1 MKRKRKGY
9 GVGVYLLRRTY
20 TPKRSNPHSQVRL
33 YRYVYLKVWK
43 NGVQRT
49 RSLAPLRE
57 CPCFRDPNALDNMIS
72 GVENLKE
79 LRKRA
84 TNQPICS
91 LCSIRDE
98 CALVKLIEEFRIL
111 KKQLRVNVPDADVIR
126 ALKRCSRRMRRK
138 MKNKE
143 SALRRTFIIENA
155 GLLVMRDT
163 ILVYTLMMISLM
175 TIACLTALTC
185 QARGP
190 PHPISRLS
198 PTLGR
203 SGL

>member
-20 TPKRSNPHSQVRL
+20 TPRISNPHSQVRV
-33 YRYVYLKVWK
+33 YWYVCLKVWK
-43 NGVQRT
+43 DGVQRT

-57 CPCFRDPNALDNMIS
+57 CPCCRDPNALDNMIS

-98 CALVKLIEEFRIL
+98 CALVTLIKEVRL
-111 KKQLRVNVPDADVIR
+111 MKAPNAKVIK
-126 ALKRCSRRMRRK
+126 ALKRYSRRMRRK
-138 MKNKE
+138 MKIKE
-143 SALRRTFIIENA
+143 LALKRTLIIENA
-155 GLLVMRDT
+155 GLADMREMT
-163 ILVYTLMMISLM
+163 LVYALITISLTM
-175 TIACLTALTC
+175 IAYLMAFTYQTKSLL
-185 QARGP
+185 
-190 PHPISRLS
+190 HPVSRLL

-203 SGL
+203 SSL